1 MNPQQPYGPENQD
14 STSNENITAPINQSP
29 IVPPEAPAAAPVT
42 TTPQPITP
50 PINPAT
56 NYQSTIVTPSSSQPE
71 TGTPSFNTADS
82 TVSNTADSTA
92 SVVQPIISPQPLPGL
107 PSNPQQVMLGS
118 AVQESS
124 SHKFLGHKKL
134 LVSLIVL
141 VVVIA
146 AAGLS
151 WFYLKPMT
159 GNSSKSISVTVPAN
173 WKAFNTG
180 LGYSVEGPSTWGLG
194 FKSTSTVENI
204 NETSINLSATGGV
217 INYSSTTG
225 ASTTQSQINDSV
237 NLSTEELTSNNTQAN
252 FVKAVSTLTSQEKE
266 LLKMLGM
273 NPNSEKVTSNNL
285 SINGKTW
292 LNVMSSGN
300 GESTAYLYYWDNN
313 HAVSLSANNAS
324 QQVVNQLY
332 KTYLL
337 PMAASMKLKA

>member
-1 MNPQQPYGPENQD
+1 MQRKKMNPQQPYGPENQD
-14 STSNENITAPINQSP
+14 TTSNENITAPINQSP
-29 IVPPEAPAAAPVT
+29 VVPPEALAAAPVT

-50 PINPAT
+50 SINPAT
-56 NYQSTIVTPSSSQPE
+56 NYQSTIVTPSSYQPE
-71 TGTPSFNTADS
+71 TGTPSFNT
-82 TVSNTADSTA
+82 TDSTA
-92 SVVQPIISPQPLPGL
+92 SVAQPIISPQPLPGW

-124 SHKFLGHKKL
+124 SRKFLGHKKL

-159 GNSSKSISVTVPAN
+159 GNSIKSISVTVPAN
-173 WKAFNTG
+173 WKIFNTG

-194 FKSTSTVENI
+194 FKSTSTVENV
-204 NETSINLSATGGV
+204 NETSINLSATGGS
-217 INYSSTTG
+217 ITYSSTTS

-237 NLSTEELTSNNTQAN
+237 NLSTEKLTSNNTQAN

-266 LLKMLGM
+266 LLKTFGM

-313 HAVSLSANNAS
+313 HAVSLSAYNKS

-332 KTYLL
+332 KSYLL
-337 PMAASMKLKA
+337 PMAASVKLKA